1 MESSKTETGAEKQN
15 VERPLPRGLDSVSH
29 LFLSN
34 GSAGRRTTFADPA
47 SNGAKDSPA
56 AVLLSRGQPL
66 PRAQLLALI
75 KGAPAALE
83 EGMKWMDS
91 DIPCDVSGNI
101 ELLAL
106 DAANNFAIIELDDNP
121 NDGLL
126 LRGIGHFDWVSRN
139 APIVRQMHQGQV
151 INLSLQPR
159 LFLVAPDFTP
169 SFRLAL
175 RHITSIQIHCLKY
188 HCIALPGG
196 TGVFFENV

>member
-1 MESSKTETGAEKQN
+1 MESSRTETGAETQN
-15 VERPLPRGLDSVSH
+15 GERPLPRGLESVSH

-34 GSAGRRTTFADPA
+34 GSAGRRTSFPDPPPT
-47 SNGAKDSPA
+47 GVKDPPA
-56 AVLLSRGQPL
+56 AVVLSRGQPL
-66 PRAQLLALI
+66 PRAQLLALL

-91 DIPCDVSGNI
+91 DIPCDVPGNI

-106 DAANNFAIIELDDNP
+106 DTANNLAIIEVDDNP
-121 NDGLL
+121 NDGFL
-126 LRGIGHFDWVSRN
+126 LRGIGHFDWVARY

-151 INLSLQPR
+151 INLALQPR

-169 SFRLAL
+169 AFRCAL
-175 RHITSIQIHCLKY
+175 RHITSIQIQCMKY

-196 TGVFFENV
+196 TGVFFEHL